1 MTTIIVTGMHR
12 SGTSMVAGI
21 LKLCGVYFGDNLL
34 HPQQENPKGFFEDL
48 EFLEINKE
56 ILACSGGSWFEP
68 PNELKINQNIKEKI
82 KIFLGKWEQYP
93 LVGFKDPRCCLTLP
107 VWADSIDNYSLNVL
121 YCSRDPKEIA
131 MSLEKRNGFTEDES
145 VRLFTVYRDR
155 FFKFYDENP
164 EVKYAFT
171 KYEHLLQDPI
181 NEIERVL
188 DFFQFSGVS
197 IPFGPIRAFVDK
209 KLHRNRA

>member
-82 KIFLGKWEQYP
+82 KIFTIGAVLPILG
-93 LVGFKDPRCCLTLP
+93 TL
-107 VWADSIDNYSLNVL
+107 WSILFV
-121 YCSRDPKEIA
+121 
-131 MSLEKRNGFTEDES
+131 MSKS
-145 VRLFTVYRDR
+145 
-155 FFKFYDENP
+155 
-164 EVKYAFT
+164 
-171 KYEHLLQDPI
+171 HLQ
-181 NEIERVL
+181 R
-188 DFFQFSGVS
+188 FSGY
-197 IPFGPIRAFVDK
+197 R
-209 KLHRNRA
+209 L